1 MSKSTEVVKYLGLVK
16 TENGYACEKCK
27 GAQFKQSMHID
38 YSDHAQTHYVCQSC
52 GNVVCVAVPRGQE
65 WGE

>member
-27 GAQFKQSMHID
+27 GITFRQSIHLD
-38 YSDHAQTHYVCQSC
+38 YADRAETHYVCQGC
-52 GNVVCVAVPRGQE
+52 GNVVSVSVPREQN
-65 WGE
+65 WW